1 MKRKI
6 YIETSIPSFY
16 HTTRSEPKLVGQRET
31 TRRWWATERQWF
43 DLCTSEI
50 ALRELADGEYPS
62 QKDAI
67 ALMLGIPVLAA
78 APGVV
83 EIVEAYAR
91 HKLMPTNN
99 LSDAFHLAF
108 ASYYEVDYLL
118 TWNCRHLANVNKQK
132 HIEAINEALHLKVPI
147 LTTPEFLFSE
157 NAPEEP

>member
-16 HTTRSEPKLVGQRET
+16 HTTRTEPKLVGQRET

-62 QKDAI
+62 QKDAL
-67 ALMLGIPVLAA
+67 ALMQGIPVLAA
-78 APGVV
+78 VPGVV

-99 LSDAFHLAF
+99 LSDVFHLAF
-108 ASYYEVDYLL
+108 ASY
-118 TWNCRHLANVNKQK
+118 
-132 HIEAINEALHLKVPI
+132 
-147 LTTPEFLFSE
+147 
-157 NAPEEP
+157 